1 MEEVPRT
8 TEEEAGRRASKR
20 VYEVS
25 THGRKDQINE
35 GKNIIWT
42 PNYY

>member
-1 MEEVPRT
+1 MAEMPQTTKEET
-8 TEEEAGRRASKR
+8 DGRVGKS

-25 THGRKDQINE
+25 AYGKEDQINE

>member
-1 MEEVPRT
+1 MGEMPRT
-8 TEEEAGRRASKR
+8 TEEEAVRRAGKS

-25 THGRKDQINE
+25 VYGKEDQINE